1 MKKKY
6 LTWFFFSDTVNA
18 PLSTHAFLINK
29 LSERFEK
36 IFLINLKYLD
46 LELNKKLNKSYIF
59 ENQVND
65 KFALNNNIEII
76 SFKSNDEF
84 INFVTDKRLNA
95 IIVNNFGTNLP
106 SLKLLRYL
114 KKFEITL
121 FEINDISN
129 IDIKQKI
136 EFKYFLKGLYFKLN
150 KFFYNLCLIFLQN
163 LGLIK
168 KIEIKFSSNLKRIQS
183 FRNKSFLNFLVNYKN
198 IIKINSRA
206 FDMLNSEKPNIKHD
220 KIVLLDD
227 HFGHPSSLAMRG
239 KLSKEDID
247 THYKYLNNLIDI
259 IGKQFNKKI
268 VVCIHPKDDLE
279 LKKKIFSKYEVLKFQ
294 TREKIIESFLVLFFE
309 STAIIDA
316 ILLKKN
322 IITIYSK
329 FMDSSV
335 KSASNYYK
343 DNIGIIQIKL
353 ENKIVINKI
362 ELEKELNSSKTTFN
376 KFISNYVA
384 IDEKNLGYEK
394 IIKYLFK
401 YF

>member
-6 LTWFFFSDTVNA
+6 LAWFFFSETINE
-18 PLSTHAFLINK
+18 PLSTHSFLINK
-29 LSERFEK
+29 LSENFEK

-46 LELNKKLNKSYIF
+46 LELNKKLNYPYKF
-59 ENQVND
+59 ENQAND
-65 KFALNNNIEII
+65 KFHLNNNIEII
-76 SFKSNDEF
+76 NLKSSEDF
-84 INFVTDKRLNA
+84 INFIADKKLNA
-95 IIVNNFGTNLP
+95 IIINNFGTNPP

-136 EFKYFLKGLYFKLN
+136 EFKYFLKGFYFKLN
-150 KFFYNLCLIFLQN
+150 KFFYNFFLIFFQN
-163 LGLIK
+163 LRLIK
-168 KIEIKFSSNLKRIQS
+168 KNEIKFCSNLKKIES
-183 FRNKSFLNFLVNYKN
+183 FRNKNFFNFLVNYKD

-206 FDMLNSEKPNIKHD
+206 FDMLNSEKPNIKYD

-247 THYKYLNNLIDI
+247 AHYKYLNNLLNI

-268 VVCIHPKDDLE
+268 VICIHPKDDLE

-316 ILLKKN
+316 ILLNKN
-322 IITIYSK
+322 IITIYSE
-329 FMDSSV
+329 FMDNSV
-335 KSASNYYK
+335 KYASDYYK
-343 DNIGIIQIKL
+343 NNIGIIQIKL
-353 ENKIVINKI
+353 ESEMSINKT
-362 ELEKELNSSKTTFN
+362 ELEKKLTSSKVTFN
-376 KFISNYVA
+376 RFISRYVA
-384 IDEKNLGYEK
+384 IDEKNLGYQK
-394 IIKYLFK
+394 ITKYLLK